1 MGNDSFCVISWHRI
15 SRLSLSS
22 TLPYLPPARPRPS
35 PPLPSPFYG
44 TTSSKPVT
52 RGPSGRGEQEPRSR
66 LRRHHHTGRS
76 LVRLL
81 ARPPARRAAGRSLLL
96 SPLPLFLSSS
106 SLRLSFGLLRWL
118 LAALPTTAAAAAAN
132 SHESAAAVHQPTS
145 NSTTSA
151 SDRGGRD
158 DHAYLPS
165 ERDGGISNSNARILR
180 SRASRKSNKLFEF
193 SYAQT

>member
-1 MGNDSFCVISWHRI
+1 M
-15 SRLSLSS
+15 
-22 TLPYLPPARPRPS
+22 PPARPRPS
-35 PPLPSPFYG
+35 PPLPPHSMAPLLQ
-44 TTSSKPVT
+44 SLLQED
-52 RGPSGRGEQEPRSR
+52 RAGEESR
-66 LRRHHHTGRS
+66 NREAVFVGIITQVGRS
-76 LVRLL
+76 FVCSP
-81 ARPPARRAAGRSLLL
+81 ARPPAGPPAAHFCSLH
-96 SPLPLFLSSS
+96 SPSFSPPLRCGCRLGCYGGC
-106 SLRLSFGLLRWL
+106 LRLFQQQRRQRR
-118 LAALPTTAAAAAAN
+118 PTAN

-151 SDRGGRD
+151 SDREGGGRD